1 MFVSGTLVL
10 TVATGVF
17 VEEVDQLFNSFNSNF
32 HAPPFKKF
40 LRALSSDSPH
50 MVYWDKAGVVVSS
63 WTCL

>member
-50 MVYWDKAGVVVSS
+50 MVYWDKAGVVLSS